1 MADIKVNVGDK
12 VIVYRNMPHLEY
24 YPEEVMKGTT
34 GTVRHLGGD
43 ENEPFGLWALIITDS
58 GHLKYVKLTYLKHA

>member
-1 MADIKVNVGDK
+1 MADIKVKEGDR

-34 GTVRHLGGD
+34 GTVHHLGGG
-43 ENEPFGLWALIITDS
+43 ENEPFGLWALIITNS
-58 GHLKYVKLTYLKHA
+58 GDHKYVKLTYLKHA